1 MILVELVPRELETV
15 THDAQKILKQY
26 PQISGINVPD
36 VLRLHNRS
44 WQVAEHFV
52 YNNIAVV
59 PHIRAIDH
67 DLEVTVSQI
76 SDLVKK
82 GLKHVLIVTGDPP
95 QSLSV
100 ETHPITPMMVVEELK
115 MRHPDLKVYCGLDPY
130 RQSFRE
136 ELAYCKQKIKAGA
149 DGFFSQPFFDPELAR
164 IYIEQLA
171 DVDLFVGISPVT
183 TEGSYNYWITRNNA
197 IFPKNFG
204 LSLEENC
211 ENARNIIAMA
221 QRHNKDVYLMPIKV
235 DPFQYLDQL
244 FV

>member
-1 MILVELVPRELETV
+1 MILVELVPRDLEIV
-15 THDAQKILKQY
+15 TADAKNILKYY
-26 PQISGINVPD
+26 PQVSGINVPD

-44 WQVAEHFV
+44 WQVADAFLQK
-52 YNNIAVV
+52 NILIV
-59 PHIRAIDH
+59 PHIRSIDH
-67 DLEVTVSQI
+67 DLKVTVNQI

-82 GLKHVLIVTGDPP
+82 GLKHVLIITGDHP
-95 QSLSV
+95 QSVSV

-115 MRHPDLKVYCGLDPY
+115 NKHPDLKVYCGLDPY

-136 ELAYCKQKIKAGA
+136 EISYCRQKIKAGA

-164 IYIEQLA
+164 IYIEQLEA
-171 DVDLFVGISPVT
+171 VDLFVGISPVT
-183 TEGSYNYWITRNNA
+183 TEGSFNYWITRNNA

-211 ENARNIIAMA
+211 EVGRNIMAMA
-221 QRHNKDVYLMPIKV
+221 NHHGKSSYLMPIKV
-235 DPFQYLDQL
+235 DPFEYLKGL